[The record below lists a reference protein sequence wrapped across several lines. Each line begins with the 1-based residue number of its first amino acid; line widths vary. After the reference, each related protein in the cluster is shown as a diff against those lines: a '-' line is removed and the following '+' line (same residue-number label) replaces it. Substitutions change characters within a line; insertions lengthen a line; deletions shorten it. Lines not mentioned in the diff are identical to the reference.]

1 MLGVH
6 QAELFGSQPQYTAWS
21 FSIWT
26 ATARSVDNA
35 DVNSSATHC
44 NSLCTEICFHCP
56 SLIHAG
62 THLPHPPPPHT
73 PIHMHTLQLS
83 SKSSISHSEEITSIS
98 NEKTYQWMD
107 YMVKLKWYTTV
118 LTHLLVVVFLFAWNN
133 AKQIN
138 KQPCLR
144 TKNETPQN
152 MQKHAF
158 LGTINN

>member
-6 QAELFGSQPQYTAWS
+6 QAELFGSQPQHTAWS

-26 ATARSVDNA
+26 ATARRSVHNA

-56 SLIHAG
+56 SLIYICRH
-62 THLPHPPPPHT
+62 TSLPPSPTPHT
-73 PIHMHTLQLS
+73 HTLQLS
-83 SKSSISHSEEITSIS
+83 SKSSISHSEKITSIS

-118 LTHLLVVVFLFAWNN
+118 LIYLLGIFFLFASNN